1 MGHDGTL
8 VGMIHN
14 TISTV
19 ATNVSIFE
27 VENRLKEIDKAND
40 ALSKRWDQMLS
51 SPHIASWRT
60 NKKLGDLEQ
69 TQLIIDLEN
78 LLGKLTAVCIAQQ
91 NVLTAVVGTLK
102 NLNRK

>member
-1 MGHDGTL
+1 MAHNGTL
-8 VGMIHN
+8 SGMVHN
-14 TISTV
+14 AITTV
-19 ATNVSIFE
+19 ATNISIFE
-27 VENRLKEIDKAND
+27 VENRLKEIDKATD
-40 ALSKRWDQMLS
+40 ALSKRWDQMMS

-60 NKKLGDLEQ
+60 NKNLGDLEQ

-78 LLGKLTAVCIAQQ
+78 LLSKLTSVCIAQQ